1 LTITRRKPAE
11 PALRRLYDDADEDSR
26 LTGAART
33 LYRKIIT
40 SYNWALGY
48 AECSDSFVA
57 SRRDISLRSVKS
69 GRKLLLETERVS
81 VVRKGGKR
89 GTEAW
94 STRYD
99 LSFGYRGS
107 DEFRE
112 LNGGKHALD
121 WTATRVTL
129 PFDRPLRHKSQSA
142 KSTLPKVQESP
153 KCNISQ
159 SAKFPKVQPLHRNPI
174 SKEIDIPPP
183 TGSAGPDGPRKG
195 RREDGLPPG
204 YSVWRIVHA
213 GYTGTKGQSED
224 EYETLVAH
232 LRSKRGGKFKLR
244 CDIDSDEY
252 GSLDDAMD
260 IDGEPQNLIGEEVAM
275 STNREGQK
283 TFMRP
288 QPMPW
293 RDFTILAGVPNDFG
307 VALEVVFH
315 DKDGDSTTT
324 WRLPQRHVESLLEAC
339 GGEEE
344 AVGARLRFRLM
355 PDDSLEFAVLVAAP
369 ARLREAAN
377 DNEPEA
383 EAA

>member
-1 LTITRRKPAE
+1 MKSKRRKPAE
-11 PALRRLYDDADEDSR
+11 LALRRLNDDAAGDRR
-26 LTGAART
+26 LTDSARK
-33 LYRKIIT
+33 LYQKIIA

-48 AECSDSFVA
+48 AECSDSFVTKNV
-57 SRRDISLRSVKS
+57 DVSLRSVKS

-81 VVRKGGKR
+81 VARKGGKR
-89 GTEAW
+89 GTEVW

-142 KSTLPKVQESP
+142 KSSLPKVQDSAM
-153 KCNISQ
+153 CNISQ
-159 SAKFPKVQPLHRNPI
+159 SAIFPKVQPLHPNPI
-174 SKEIDIPPP
+174 SIEIDIPPP
-183 TGSAGPDGPRKG
+183 TGGAGPDGPRRG
-195 RREDGLPPG
+195 GREDGLPPG

-213 GYTGTKGQSED
+213 EYTGTKGQSED
-224 EYETLVAH
+224 EYETLVVH

-252 GSLDDAMD
+252 GSLNDAMD
-260 IDGEPQNLIGEEVAM
+260 IDGEPQDLIGEEVAM
-275 STNREGQK
+275 STNRKGPK
-283 TFMRP
+283 TFLRP
-288 QPMPW
+288 RPEPW
-293 RDFTILAGVPNDFG
+293 RDFTIVSGETQESGAARLTVIFHDESEKPQRWPLPQQHIDTM
-307 VALEVVFH
+307 LEV
-315 DKDGDSTTT
+315 
-324 WRLPQRHVESLLEAC
+324 C
-339 GGEEE
+339 GGEDR
-344 AVGARLRFRLM
+344 AVGARMRFRLM

-369 ARLREAAN
+369 QTMEAYN